1 MRTTLTLLFLVIML
15 KPILSAQ
22 TPDPR
27 VEAIIATDLAFSDLC
42 REKGMKAAFLA
53 YAAEDIL
60 LYRDGPGII
69 HGRNA
74 LQDLYNTLE
83 LPAMEFSWAP
93 EGARVAE
100 SVELGYSWGE
110 YTITYPG
117 NSSTK
122 KGKYLSVWTLTGEGW
137 KLAADCGSEMRLE

>member
-1 MRTTLTLLFLVIML
+1 
-15 KPILSAQ
+15 
-22 TPDPR
+22 
-27 VEAIIATDLAFSDLC
+27 
-42 REKGMKAAFLA
+42 MKAAFLA

-110 YTITYPG
+110 YTITYP
-117 NSSTK
+117 
-122 KGKYLSVWTLTGEGW
+122 
-137 KLAADCGSEMRLE
+137 